1 MSTHQ
6 HGNCTGTCKEIS
18 NTLRKKKKKKL
29 TINTD
34 VINETFGQWQDVTL
48 SGRLLT
54 PRTLLHILITCKL
67 ADVGALWVILELCH
81 IAELLSLGKIISPLA
96 ENSQNL

>member
-18 NTLRKKKKKKL
+18 NTLKKKKKRL
-29 TINTD
+29 AINTD